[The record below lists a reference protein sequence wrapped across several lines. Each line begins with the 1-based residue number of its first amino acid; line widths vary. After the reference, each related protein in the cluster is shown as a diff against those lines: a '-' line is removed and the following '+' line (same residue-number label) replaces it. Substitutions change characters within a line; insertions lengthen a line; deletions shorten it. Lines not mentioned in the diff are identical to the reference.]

1 VADNYIFHFCLIGP
15 LNGCVCV
22 RVRVCVRVS
31 VCLTGLLLQ
40 NMSVRLE
47 MSK

>member
-1 VADNYIFHFCLIGP
+1 MADNYIFHFCLIGP
-15 LNGCVCV
+15 LNGCVCAC
-22 RVRVCVRVS
+22 VCVCVS